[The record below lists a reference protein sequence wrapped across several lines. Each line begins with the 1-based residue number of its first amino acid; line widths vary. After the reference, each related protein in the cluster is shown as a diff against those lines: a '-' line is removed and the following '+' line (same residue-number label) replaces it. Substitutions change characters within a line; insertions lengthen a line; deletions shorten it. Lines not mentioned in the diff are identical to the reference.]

1 LVSSLVVR
9 WWDFAR
15 CQAATA
21 MMAMQPTPF
30 LKKIAAAIAQ
40 SPLLTDA

>member
-30 LKKIAAAIAQ
+30 PKKIAAIAQ